1 MKKKKITRR
10 IGLIKRPPISSLSS
24 HRYILSTPISAG
36 VSPNSVNRSRRD
48 DGVFVVTSECVFVW
62 KGNTSSA
69 AVLISILNIRKYVEC
84 SRCVKARRKDR
95 RTDSWCGDKILI
107 TCARTRDFIA
117 EKMPVV

>member
-10 IGLIKRPPISSLSS
+10 IGLIKRPQAPISSLSS
-24 HRYILSTPISAG
+24 HRYILSTPISAD

-69 AVLISILNIRKYVEC
+69 AVLISILNIRKYVLRVFKVC
-84 SRCVKARRKDR
+84 
-95 RTDSWCGDKILI
+95 
-107 TCARTRDFIA
+107 
-117 EKMPVV
+117 